1 MKEFVT
7 VSNLAKML
15 RTKKLFCVRAFG
27 WYANLSRGRVGRSG
41 KPRACLRLKIH
52 LLEDWELD
60 TLDSLKVWPVLGL
73 VTLAVEMLLPRPLSV
88 LVVE

>member
-1 MKEFVT
+1 
-7 VSNLAKML
+7 ML
-15 RTKKLFCVRAFG
+15 GEEEHT
-27 WYANLSRGRVGRSG
+27 
-41 KPRACLRLKIH
+41 
-52 LLEDWELD
+52 EDWELD